1 MCSSQSSID
10 LTKCKDIKDFD
21 CLVRSSRGE
30 AASVLADT
38 DTLDLSVMCLE
49 LLYRLYSHGD
59 FLPELD
65 DPIYRA
71 CNEEICKRSNGD
83 KGKLVIVHQGLGVAG
98 RGREGGDIKLFVRKL
113 ATFLFRGC

>member
-1 MCSSQSSID
+1 MHSSQTSTD
-10 LTKCKDIKDFD
+10 LTKGEDIEDFD
-21 CLVRSSRGE
+21 RLVRSSGGE

-38 DTLDLSVMCLE
+38 DTLDLSIMCLE
-49 LLYRLYSHGD
+49 LLHGLYPHGD

-71 CNEEICKRSNGD
+71 CNEEICKWSNGD
-83 KGKLVIVHQGLGVAG
+83 KGKLVIVHQGLGVAR
-98 RGREGGDIKLFVRKL
+98 RGREGGEIKLFVKKL

>member
-1 MCSSQSSID
+1 MRSSQTTTD

-21 CLVRSSRGE
+21 RLIRSSGGE
-30 AASVLADT
+30 AASVLTDS

-49 LLYRLYSHGD
+49 LLHRLYSHRD

-65 DPIYRA
+65 DSIYRA
-71 CNEEICKRSNGD
+71 CNEEICEWSNGD
-83 KGKLVIVHQGLGVAG
+83 KGKLVIVHQGLGVA
-98 RGREGGDIKLFVRKL
+98 RRCRESGDIKLLVKKL